1 MATHRFTLIVEG
13 PDLQAEPLIDELYEA
28 GCDDAL
34 ASRSHGAQCLDFDR
48 EAPSIDEAI
57 LSAIADLA
65 RLDGVEVVRIAD
77 AGLVSMA
84 NIAARTG
91 RTSESV
97 RLLVEGRPWPRGV
110 SAARHRSA
118 RPPPAVALVGGRSV
132 VRDGRPRPPARR
144 PGAGRHGH
152 QRRPRV
158 PPPQSLPAVGAESC
172 VAGAG
177 EVVGGRGDARC
188 LPRRTGAPT
197 LQSSRASSAATL
209 TTSDVPKNIEP
220 ALGQ

>member
-34 ASRSHGAQCLDFDR
+34 AGRSHGAQCLDFDR

-65 RLDGVEVVRIAD
+65 RLDDVEVVRIAD

-84 NIAARTG
+84 SIAARTG

-97 RLLVEGRPWPRGV
+97 RLLVEGRRGPGAFPPPVTDPRG
-110 SAARHRSA
+110 RHRLWRWA
-118 RPPPAVALVGGRSV
+118 EVDRWFETAV
-132 VRDGRPRPPARR
+132 P
-144 PGAGRHGH
+144 GH
-152 QRRPRV
+152 QLDDQEQVVTAINAALEFRRLR
-158 PPPQSLPAVGAESC
+158 
-172 VAGAG
+172 
-177 EVVGGRGDARC
+177 RC
-188 LPRRTGAPT
+188 LPSEGSRALQELLRSWRRRRRRTFSPPGSRPPT
-197 LQSSRASSAATL
+197 LSHGRLMFPVDRHSTNL
-209 TTSDVPKNIEP
+209 IVYV
-220 ALGQ
+220 L

>member
-34 ASRSHGAQCLDFDR
+34 AGRSHGAQCLDFDR

-84 NIAARTG
+84 SIAARTG

-97 RLLVEGRPWPRGV
+97 RLLVEGRRGPGAFPPPVTDPR
-110 SAARHRSA
+110 SRHRLWRWA
-118 RPPPAVALVGGRSV
+118 EVDRWFETAVPGHQLDDQEQVVTAINAALEFRRLRRGLPSEGRRALQELVGS
-132 VRDGRPRPPARR
+132 
-144 PGAGRHGH
+144 
-152 QRRPRV
+152 
-158 PPPQSLPAVGAESC
+158 
-172 VAGAG
+172 
-177 EVVGGRGDARC
+177 
-188 LPRRTGAPT
+188 
-197 LQSSRASSAATL
+197 
-209 TTSDVPKNIEP
+209 
-220 ALGQ
+220 